1 MSDIYYDTYN
11 EGEAPEETSATE
23 RVIRLILRTATIT
36 VLVVI
41 FGVLFYRMWEMREP
55 SGVGEFLWTEEML
68 EKYES
73 VADKETVVREEY
85 LADNF
90 QFERENFT
98 AVTVTKEA
106 PKKEDYETLILT
118 PEEYYESVGFRVFT
132 NVTGSYTVTDDEGAE
147 ETVKCTGWYE
157 SVGSPVE
164 HDLRVSDV
172 YFVPSL
178 NVVQLTFRY
187 KEDCLEKLGGII
199 WSDGSDF
206 QVYLEDDLGNTY
218 TDYRYKKNE
227 RGVYCYVTM
236 VFEGVA
242 FDGVGKMDLI
252 AKYQTAEEDGELSMY
267 VYDKALP
274 LSIEEVKVK
283 KDSAEKLNVYK
294 R

>member
-11 EGEAPEETSATE
+11 EGEAPEEISTAE
-23 RVIRLILRTATIT
+23 RVTRLIIRTATIT
-36 VLVVI
+36 ILVVI
-41 FGVLFYRMWEMREP
+41 FGVLWYRMWEMREP
-55 SGVGEFLWTEEML
+55 AGVGKFLWTEEML

-73 VADKETVVREEY
+73 IADRETVVKEEY
-85 LADNF
+85 LADSF

-98 AVTVTKEA
+98 TVTVTKEA
-106 PKKEDYETLILT
+106 PKKEDYETLT
-118 PEEYYESVGFRVFT
+118 MKPEEYYSSIGFRVFT
-132 NVTGSYTVTDDEGAE
+132 NVTGSYTTTDDEGAE
-147 ETVKCTGWYE
+147 EIVKCTGWYE

-187 KEDCLEKLGGII
+187 KEDCLEKLDGIL

-218 TDYRYKKNE
+218 TGYRYKKSE
-227 RGVYCYVTM
+227 RGVYRYITM
-236 VFEGVA
+236 VFEGVT
-242 FDGVGKMDLI
+242 FDGVGKMNLI
-252 AKYQTAEEDGELSMY
+252 AKYQTAEENGELQMY
-267 VYDKALP
+267 VYDNALP

-283 KDSAEKLNVYK
+283 KDSAAKLNAYNK
-294 R
+294 